1 MKPIGLVTCY
11 FHHNYGS
18 MLQAYATEMIITR
31 LGLPY
36 ETIACKRPK
45 DYMIENKL
53 IYIVK
58 KLLVA
63 DWKMFLGK
71 RRIAKIKSQNHKFKT
86 NIELRDKK
94 FEEFANTRFHLSSF
108 CKNRKELEDMANNY
122 SAFIVGSDQLWRTD
136 SVEHGYYTLEWVPD
150 SIRKIAY
157 STSIGVKK
165 IPWFQIK
172 KNKRFMNRFNNIALR
187 EQSACDIVYNLTGRK
202 VEVVLD
208 PTLLFTGEEWLS
220 IQKQE
225 PLTSDKYIFVY
236 LLGNNPWQR
245 DYIKEISKLT
255 NIKIIAL
262 LHLDD
267 YIPTDE
273 NFADEAPYNVGPSE
287 FLNYIRNAEYIFTD
301 SFHCS
306 VFSILY
312 QKNFFTFSRFSETA
326 KQSTNTRI
334 DNLLNLT
341 GLKNRKITKEN
352 SCKYVFEIKTNYKE
366 VNDKLDAL
374 RKSSME
380 YLKNALKDLSF
391 K

>member
-18 MLQAYATEMIITR
+18 MLQAYATEMIIER

-53 IYIVK
+53 IYVVK

-71 RRIAKIKSQNHKFKT
+71 RHIAKIKSQNLKFKT
-86 NIELRDKK
+86 NVELRDKK
-94 FEEFANTRFHLSSF
+94 FDEFANTRFHLSSF
-108 CKNRKELEDMANNY
+108 CKNRKELEYIANNY

-136 SVEHGYYTLEWVPD
+136 SVEHGYYTLDWVPD
-150 SIRKIAY
+150 NIRKIAY

-187 EQSACDIVYNLTGRK
+187 EQTACDIVYKLTGRK

-220 IQKQE
+220 IQEQE
-225 PLTSDKYIFVY
+225 PLTDGKYIFVY

-255 NIKIIAL
+255 NLKIIAL

-267 YIPTDE
+267 YIPSDE
-273 NFADEAPYNVGPSE
+273 NFADETPYNVGPSE

-312 QKNFFTFSRFSETA
+312 RKNFFVFSRFSETA

-341 GLKNRKITKEN
+341 GLINRKITKEN
-352 SCKYVFEIKTNYKE
+352 SCKYVFEIKTNYKD

-391 K
+391 E